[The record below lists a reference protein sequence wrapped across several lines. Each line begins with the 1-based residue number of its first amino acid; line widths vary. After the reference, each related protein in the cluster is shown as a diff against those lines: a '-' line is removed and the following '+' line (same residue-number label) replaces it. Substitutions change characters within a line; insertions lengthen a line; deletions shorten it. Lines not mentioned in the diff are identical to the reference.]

1 MKIALVT
8 SGIAFA
14 LMAGVYFTFST
25 FVMRSLGALP
35 GGEGIA
41 AMRSINR
48 VILSSG
54 FMPLFWGTTLAALA
68 LVGWG
73 VMRWGEPGMGL
84 VVGAGVVYLVGMFGV
99 TAVFNVPLNDGLDAV
114 GSAEAAGVWEAY
126 LVVWTRWNHVRTV
139 LSLGAAG
146 LVVGAVRA
154 MGG

>member
-1 MKIALVT
+1 MKVALVT
-8 SGIAFA
+8 SGIGFA

-73 VMRWGEPGMGL
+73 AMQWGEPGMGL
-84 VVGAGVVYLVGMFGV
+84 VALGGLLYLVGMFGV
-99 TAVFNVPLNDGLDAV
+99 TAVFNVPLNEGLDAV
-114 GSAEAAGVWEAY
+114 DSGAAARVWDTY

-146 LVVGAVRA
+146 LVVAGLRA
-154 MGG
+154 MG